1 MNQKEQ
7 ARERPESK
15 ADKPATTLRE
25 MMKPTTLHTGLL
37 CLLSASLI
45 SGCGGTRENDPIAVT
60 EESLDTA
67 LTNAVDERII
77 VAAGNFASAADLL
90 SDDIDTLCSNPDAR
104 ALRNAQDQWRDT
116 YDSWYSLLPYNF
128 GPLTDDLVFPPYT
141 FIDSLR
147 LRGTEY
153 SATVRSTIAD
163 WVAGE
168 QTLNDDFFERQSFQF
183 VGLLALE
190 VALFEDT
197 DGTSA
202 TSAELDDEPRKCQV
216 LQGLASRLQDSADHV
231 YDGWTDDYA
240 GTGTPFRTL
249 FLNAELDDGTE
260 PLSKLL
266 TTVQENL
273 DYLTNRNVITT
284 ATPVA
289 DQTWEA
295 ALVLVQEVEAL
306 LEGTTDAIPSGMV
319 SFFSL
324 MAEAGYESD
333 VEAVRSNIAMAY
345 DAIDDQDVSA
355 FNAAIAALD
364 GNFKREIPDGLAVD
378 LGINFTDGD

>member
-1 MNQKEQ
+1 MQQ
-7 ARERPESK
+7 CGRSS
-15 ADKPATTLRE
+15 TLS
-25 MMKPTTLHTGLL
+25 H
-37 CLLSASLI
+37 
-45 SGCGGTRENDPIAVT
+45 
-60 EESLDTA
+60 
-67 LTNAVDERII
+67 II
-77 VAAGNFASAADLL
+77 
-90 SDDIDTLCSNPDAR
+90 
-104 ALRNAQDQWRDT
+104 
-116 YDSWYSLLPYNF
+116 
-128 GPLTDDLVFPPYT
+128 PPYT